1 MNSFDIQYQN
11 LLKDIL
17 ENGTQK
23 TDRTGT
29 GTISVFGRSI
39 RHKMSEG
46 FPLLTNKKMYF
57 KGIAAELLW
66 FLRGETNVKF
76 LHDSK
81 CHIWDGDLYKNYK
94 RLFDSRAKINGE
106 ILLSKEEF
114 VNKLKTDSNFLN
126 MYGNLGPIYPKQW
139 RSWSFFEERK
149 ILDLE
154 FGNEQVKKSY
164 HEKKIDQI
172 FDLIKNIRKDP
183 DDRGLRVSAWNVGD
197 LDKMVLR
204 PCHTDFQIYTRELS
218 LEERENLMDKIYG
231 LTKETRIVPWNIL
244 DINKANI
251 PTRAISLMWN
261 QRSVDTFLGLPFN
274 IASYSL
280 LLYIIAEIVGMMPEE
295 IIGNLGDTHLYLNH
309 IDQAKEQ
316 ISRESYDLP
325 KLIVDSEE
333 WSWLQTKDLSFDR
346 LINSM
351 KIEDFKIENYT
362 SHPTI
367 KALLS
372 N

>member
-172 FDLIKNIRKDP
+172 L
-183 DDRGLRVSAWNVGD
+183 
-197 LDKMVLR
+197 
-204 PCHTDFQIYTRELS
+204 
-218 LEERENLMDKIYG
+218 
-231 LTKETRIVPWNIL
+231 
-244 DINKANI
+244 
-251 PTRAISLMWN
+251 
-261 QRSVDTFLGLPFN
+261 
-274 IASYSL
+274 
-280 LLYIIAEIVGMMPEE
+280 
-295 IIGNLGDTHLYLNH
+295 
-309 IDQAKEQ
+309 
-316 ISRESYDLP
+316 
-325 KLIVDSEE
+325 
-333 WSWLQTKDLSFDR
+333 
-346 LINSM
+346 
-351 KIEDFKIENYT
+351 
-362 SHPTI
+362 
-367 KALLS
+367 
-372 N
+372 

>member
-1 MNSFDIQYQN
+1 MENNIDEQYVD
-11 LLKDIL
+11 LLKDVL
-17 ENGTQK
+17 ENGVEKNTRNGK
-23 TDRTGT
+23 VL
-29 GTISVFGRSI
+29 SVFGRTI
-39 RHKMSEG
+39 RYKFKDG
-46 FPLLTNKKMYF
+46 KFPLLTTKKIYF

-76 LHDSK
+76 LHDNK

-94 RLFDSRAKINGE
+94 NLFDSRAKINGE
-106 ILLSKEEF
+106 ILLSYEEF

-154 FGNEQVKKSY
+154 LGNEQVKKSY

-204 PCHTDFQIYTRELS
+204 PCHTDFQVYTRELS
-218 LEERENLMDKIYG
+218 LEERIKLVGTEEYENY
-231 LTKETRIVPWNIL
+231 TEEQRI
-244 DINKANI
+244 DFANTTLI

-280 LLYIIAEIVGMMPEE
+280 LLYIIAEIVGMVPEE

-351 KIEDFKIENYT
+351 KIEDFKIENYVF
-362 SHPTI
+362 HPEI
-367 KALLS
+367 KAPLS

>member
-1 MNSFDIQYQN
+1 MNNFDIQYQN

-23 TDRTGT
+23 KDRTGT

-39 RHKMSEG
+39 RHKMSDG
-46 FPLLTNKKMYF
+46 FPLLTTKKMYF
-57 KGIAAELLW
+57 KGVAAELLW

-76 LHDSK
+76 LHDNK

-94 RLFDSRAKINGE
+94 NLFDSRTKINGE
-106 ILLSKEEF
+106 ILLSNEEF
-114 VNKLKTDSNFLN
+114 VNKLKTDSKFLN

-139 RSWSFFEERK
+139 RSWSFFEEK
-149 ILDLE
+149 IILDLDL
-154 FGNEQVKKSY
+154 GNEQIKKSY

-183 DDRGLRVSAWNVGD
+183 DDRGLKVSAWNVGD

-218 LEERENLMDKIYG
+218 LEERVRYYE
-231 LTKETRIVPWNIL
+231 TKLGRLHFIPPTIDIL
-244 DINKANI
+244 DKENI

-280 LLYIIAEIVGMMPEE
+280 LLCIIAEIFGMVPEE

-325 KLIVDSEE
+325 KIIVDSEG
-333 WSWLQTKDLSFDR
+333 WSWLENKDLNFDR

-351 KIEDFKIENYT
+351 KIEDFKIENYICH
-362 SHPTI
+362 SEI
-367 KALLS
+367 KAPLS